1 MIQWWFSLSDLA
13 RTWTR
18 SLPGSEISS
27 VRAEVKMFFVPTF
40 TLIIMRRLSSQ
51 QPAPGGG
58 EGGRTSW
65 NIDDH
70 MYNVVNRISLMIS
83 SHSVTVIRALHQ
95 HCTLH
100 SVGVIQ
106 TPGATFQPGLASNQT
121 VDGII
126 KKKQFLKSHSWLN
139 FIPLHLRAVHR
150 FNENAAENYK
160 EQNVNY

>member
-1 MIQWWFSLSDLA
+1 
-13 RTWTR
+13 
-18 SLPGSEISS
+18 
-27 VRAEVKMFFVPTF
+27 
-40 TLIIMRRLSSQ
+40 
-51 QPAPGGG
+51 
-58 EGGRTSW
+58 
-65 NIDDH
+65 

-126 KKKQFLKSHSWLN
+126 KKKTISQITFL
-139 FIPLHLRAVHR
+139 
-150 FNENAAENYK
+150 AELYSTPP
-160 EQNVNY
+160 EGSAQIQ